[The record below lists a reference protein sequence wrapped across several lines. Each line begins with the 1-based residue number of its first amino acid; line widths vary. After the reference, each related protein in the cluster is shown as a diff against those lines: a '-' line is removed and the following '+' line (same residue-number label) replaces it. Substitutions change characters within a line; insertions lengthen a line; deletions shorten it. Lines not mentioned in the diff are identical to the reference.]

1 MTMRVLD
8 IDTLGVIL
16 FSIVEQQK
24 KLESEDIEIRHG
36 DIIIRAYRQYPHYFR
51 LEIVNTKKKDLSDYL
66 YVEVEKEKSL
76 QEG

>member
-1 MTMRVLD
+1 MRVLD

-24 KLESEDIEIRHG
+24 RLESEDVEIRHG
-36 DIIIRAYRQYPHYFR
+36 DIVIRVYRQYPHYFR
-51 LEIVNTKKKDLSDYL
+51 LEIVNTKKKDLADYL